1 MSVQKPQGHSAAVN
15 DRRSTTA
22 AKTGEDFEAAATKA
36 KLNGFTE
43 TSYGDATP
51 SSLKGSPATEQRF
64 AVNLWRNPA
73 DLLKRD
79 TV

>member
-1 MSVQKPQGHSAAVN
+1 MSIQGPQIQNPVIENRG
-15 DRRSTTA
+15 TTA
-22 AKTGEDFEAAATKA
+22 PARTEQDFEAAAQSA
-36 KLNGFTE
+36 KLKGFSE

-51 SSLKGSPATEQRF
+51 SSLQGSQATEQRF

-79 TV
+79 TL